1 MAGTTVSIA
10 PEILN
15 WVLEKVQLGNV
26 NHSVL
31 DLLNKWKTGEKV
43 PTFNQIEEVSKKIN
57 IPFGYF
63 FLEKPPV
70 ENCRIV
76 EYRTVDSLTV
86 QEPSRNLI
94 DIVDMMTDAQEWMIE
109 YVQDNGQEP
118 LSFVACDKNEK
129 AASVIA
135 EHIRDT
141 LKLDTFW
148 FKSSKNAAES
158 FRIIRH
164 RLENAGIMVM
174 MSGTVGSN
182 THRKLSVDEFR
193 AFTLVDPYVPLIFIN
208 VCDSDNGKLFSLL
221 HETAHIWLGTDSFY
235 NEPYGSDHKVSTVE
249 VLCNAVAAELLVP
262 ESVFMDQWNQ
272 TGGTTLTRTEELAKY
287 FKCSKY
293 VIIRRA
299 LDYQKVTSE
308 QYNKIIHILQK
319 QYNNWK
325 VNQLQ
330 EKESGGNY
338 YRTLGSKLDHRF
350 VNALAQSARE
360 GRTQYTEVYHLTSTN
375 RKTFSRLVD
384 EIGGAKW

>member
-135 EHIRDT
+135 EHIRNT
-141 LKLDTFW
+141 LKLDTVW

-208 VCDSDNGKLFSLL
+208 VCDSDNGKLFSLI
-221 HETAHIWLGTDSFY
+221 HEFAHICIGENSLFNDRDSSGLQVTKT
-235 NEPYGSDHKVSTVE
+235 ET
-249 VLCNAVAAELLVP
+249 LCNAIAGEILVP
-262 ESVFMDQWNQ
+262 HSIFIKAWN
-272 TGGTTLTRTEELAKY
+272 RVPK
-287 FKCSKY
+287 
-293 VIIRRA
+293 
-299 LDYQKVTSE
+299 QK
-308 QYNKIIHILQK
+308 L
-319 QYNNWK
+319 
-325 VNQLQ
+325 
-330 EKESGGNY
+330 
-338 YRTLGSKLDHRF
+338 
-350 VNALAQSARE
+350 
-360 GRTQYTEVYHLTSTN
+360 
-375 RKTFSRLVD
+375 
-384 EIGGAKW
+384 

>member
-118 LSFVACDKNEK
+118 LSFVACDKNE
-129 AASVIA
+129 
-135 EHIRDT
+135 
-141 LKLDTFW
+141 
-148 FKSSKNAAES
+148 
-158 FRIIRH
+158 
-164 RLENAGIMVM
+164 
-174 MSGTVGSN
+174 
-182 THRKLSVDEFR
+182 
-193 AFTLVDPYVPLIFIN
+193 
-208 VCDSDNGKLFSLL
+208 
-221 HETAHIWLGTDSFY
+221 
-235 NEPYGSDHKVSTVE
+235 
-249 VLCNAVAAELLVP
+249 
-262 ESVFMDQWNQ
+262 
-272 TGGTTLTRTEELAKY
+272 
-287 FKCSKY
+287 
-293 VIIRRA
+293 
-299 LDYQKVTSE
+299 
-308 QYNKIIHILQK
+308 
-319 QYNNWK
+319 
-325 VNQLQ
+325 
-330 EKESGGNY
+330 
-338 YRTLGSKLDHRF
+338 
-350 VNALAQSARE
+350 
-360 GRTQYTEVYHLTSTN
+360 
-375 RKTFSRLVD
+375 
-384 EIGGAKW
+384 

>member
-1 MAGTTVSIA
+1 MGGVTVSIA

-15 WVLEKVQLGNV
+15 WIIEKVQFGNI
-26 NHSVL
+26 NRSVF
-31 DLLNKWKTGEKV
+31 DLLSKWKTGEKV
-43 PTFNQIEEVSKKIN
+43 PTFNQVEEVSKKTN
-57 IPFGYF
+57 IPLGYF

-76 EYRTVDSLTV
+76 EYRTIDSLAV

-94 DIVDMMTDAQEWMIE
+94 DIVDMMTGAQEWMIE

-118 LSFVACDKNEK
+118 LSFVACDKKEND
-129 AASVIA
+129 ASSIA
-135 EHIRDT
+135 NHIRDT
-141 LKLDTFW
+141 LKLDTVW
-148 FKSSKNAAES
+148 FENSKSAADS

-235 NEPYGSDHKVSTVE
+235 NEPYASDHKVNNVE

-272 TGGTTLTRTEELAKY
+272 TGGTALARTEELAKH

-299 LDYQKVTSE
+299 LDYQKISSE
-308 QYNKIIHILQK
+308 QYNETVRFLQK
-319 QYNNWK
+319 QYNNWRISHS
-325 VNQLQ
+325 Q
-330 EKESGGNY
+330 EKGAGGNY

-360 GRTQYTEVYHLTSTN
+360 GRTQYTEVYRLTNTN